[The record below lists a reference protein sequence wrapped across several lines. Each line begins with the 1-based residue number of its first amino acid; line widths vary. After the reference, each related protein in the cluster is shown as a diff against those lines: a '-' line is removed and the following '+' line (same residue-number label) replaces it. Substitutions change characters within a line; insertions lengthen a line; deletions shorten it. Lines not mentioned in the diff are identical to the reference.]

1 MNFERLEEVI
11 IKNDYSAFR
20 VKQAKKSVF
29 ARLIADWD
37 EATDLPE
44 KLRELLREKIR
55 ISDISLVNQKESVE
69 KDTIKALFKT
79 GDGFFIEAVLMK
91 HDRNRRTVCVSSQVG
106 CAMNCSFCA
115 TGKLGFQRNLTAG
128 EIADQVLYFARLLK
142 DKKEA
147 VTNVVYM
154 GMGEPFNNYDNVI
167 ESVRILND
175 KDCFN
180 LGARHIAISTCGI
193 VPGIQRFA
201 GENMQV
207 NLAISLHAPD
217 DETRAK
223 IMPVSK
229 AYPLSKLMPVIT
241 DYVKKSKRKVMFEY
255 ILIAGI
261 NDSEKH
267 AKELAALMRQNKLFH
282 VNLIKY
288 HSSDDSTFR
297 APTEARRKK
306 FFDILKKNGVSATFR
321 RSFGE
326 DISGAC
332 GQLAAAVK

>member
-1 MNFERLEEVI
+1 MNLKRLEEII

-20 VKQAKKSVF
+20 LKQVKKQVF
-29 ARLIADWD
+29 ARVISDWD

-44 KLRELLREKIR
+44 KLRGLLKEKIR
-55 ISDISLVNQKESVE
+55 ISDIALIEQKESAE
-69 KDTIKALFKT
+69 RDTVKALFKT
-79 GDGFFIEAVLMK
+79 SDGFFIEAVLMK

-106 CAMNCSFCA
+106 CAMQCSFA
-115 TGKLGFQRNLTAG
+115 PPAKWGLRETWKRG
-128 EIADQVLYFARLLK
+128 EIVDQVLYFARLLN
-142 DKKEA
+142 KEKEK
-147 VTNVVYM
+147 VTNIVYM
-154 GMGEPFNNYDNVI
+154 GMGEPFNNYDNVM

-201 GENMQV
+201 GENIQV

-223 IMPVSK
+223 IMPVSR
-229 AYPLSKLMPVIT
+229 AYPLSKLMPAVV

-255 ILIAGI
+255 ILIAGV
-261 NDSEKH
+261 NDSDSH
-267 AKELAALMRQNKLFH
+267 AKALAALMKQNKLFH

-288 HSSDDSTFR
+288 HSSKESIFH
-297 APTEARRKK
+297 ASAEARRKK
-306 FFDILKKNGVSATFR
+306 FLIF
-321 RSFGE
+321 
-326 DISGAC
+326 
-332 GQLAAAVK
+332 

>member
-20 VKQAKKSVF
+20 VKQAKKNVF

-106 CAMNCSFCA
+106 CAMRCGFCA
-115 TGKLGFQRNLTAG
+115 TGKMGFARNLEAG
-128 EIADQVLYFARLLK
+128 EIVDQVLYFARLLK
-142 DKKEA
+142 NKKEK
-147 VTNVVYM
+147 VTNIVYM
-154 GMGEPFNNYDNVI
+154 GMGEPFNNYDNVM
-167 ESVRILND
+167 ESARILND

-306 FFDILKKNGVSATFR
+306 FFDILKKNGVLATFR

-332 GQLAAAVK
+332 GQLATGVK

>member
-1 MNFERLEEVI
+1 MNLKRLEEII

-20 VKQAKKSVF
+20 LKQVKKQVF
-29 ARLIADWD
+29 ARVISDWD

-44 KLRELLREKIR
+44 KLRGLLKEKIR
-55 ISDISLVNQKESVE
+55 ISDIALIEQKESAE
-69 KDTIKALFKT
+69 RDTVKALFKT
-79 GDGFFIEAVLMK
+79 SDGFLIEAVLMK
-91 HDRNRRTVCVSSQVG
+91 HDRNRMTVCVSSQVG
-106 CAMNCSFCA
+106 CAMQCAFCA
-115 TGKLGFQRNLTAG
+115 TGKMGFARNLEAG
-128 EIADQVLYFARLLK
+128 DIIDQVLYFARLLN
-142 DKKEA
+142 KEKEK
-147 VTNVVYM
+147 VTNIVYM
-154 GMGEPFNNYDNVI
+154 GMGEPFNNYDNVM

-193 VPGIQRFA
+193 MPGIQRFA
-201 GENMQV
+201 GENIQV

-223 IMPVSK
+223 IMPVSR
-229 AYPLSKLMPVIT
+229 AYPLSKLMPAVV

-255 ILIAGI
+255 ILIAGV
-261 NDSEKH
+261 NDSDSH
-267 AKELAALMRQNKLFH
+267 AKALAALMKQNKLFH

-288 HSSDDSTFR
+288 HSSKESIFH
-297 APTEARRKK
+297 ASAEARRKK
-306 FFDILKKNGVSATFR
+306 FFDILKKEGVSVTFR

-332 GQLAAAVK
+332 GQLIVAS